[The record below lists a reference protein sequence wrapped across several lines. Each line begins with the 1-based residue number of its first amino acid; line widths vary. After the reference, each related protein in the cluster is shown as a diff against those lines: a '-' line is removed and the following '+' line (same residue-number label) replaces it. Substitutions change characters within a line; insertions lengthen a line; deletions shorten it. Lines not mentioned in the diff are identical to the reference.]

1 MRLWKG
7 KNMANEIFNRVEKK
21 YLLNEEQYHNL
32 IILINEYM
40 NHDKFYKSTICNI
53 YFDTD
58 DYELVRTSIEK
69 PIYKEKLRLRS
80 YNVPSLDDEVFF
92 EIKKK
97 YNSIVNKRRITLSLK
112 DYYKYINMEKISN
125 KDSQISKEIIYMIKH
140 YNLKPKVFLAYD
152 RKAYISK
159 QDKNL
164 RITIDNN
171 IRSRNYDLKLEHGDK
186 GELLSD
192 EKYYLMEIKSLNGYP
207 RWLVECLSNNNIF
220 PKTFSKYGNVYK
232 KMMKEGII
240 NV

>member
-1 MRLWKG
+1 
-7 KNMANEIFNRVEKK
+7 MANEIFNRVEKK
-21 YLLNEEQYHNL
+21 YILNEEQYHNL

-192 EKYYLMEIKSLNGYP
+192 EKYYLM
-207 RWLVECLSNNNIF
+207 
-220 PKTFSKYGNVYK
+220 
-232 KMMKEGII
+232 
-240 NV
+240 

>member
-1 MRLWKG
+1 
-7 KNMANEIFNRVEKK
+7 MANEIFNRVEKK

-32 IILINEYM
+32 MILINEYM

-152 RKAYISK
+152 RKAYIAK

-171 IRSRNYDLKLEHGDK
+171 IRSRNYDLKLEHSDK

-207 RWLVECLSNNNIF
+207 RWLVECLSKNNIF

>member
-1 MRLWKG
+1 
-7 KNMANEIFNRVEKK
+7 MANEIFNRVEKK

-40 NHDKFYKSTICNI
+40 NHDNFYKSTICNI

-171 IRSRNYDLKLEHGDK
+171 IRSRNYDLKLEHGDT

-207 RWLVECLSNNNIF
+207 RWLVECLSNKNIF

>member
-1 MRLWKG
+1 
-7 KNMANEIFNRVEKK
+7 MANEIFNRVEKK
-21 YLLNEEQYHNL
+21 YFLNEEQYHNL

-140 YNLKPKVFLAYD
+140 YNLKQKVIL
-152 RKAYISK
+152 
-159 QDKNL
+159 
-164 RITIDNN
+164 
-171 IRSRNYDLKLEHGDK
+171 
-186 GELLSD
+186 D

-220 PKTFSKYGNVYK
+220 PKTFSKYGSVYK

>member
-1 MRLWKG
+1 
-7 KNMANEIFNRVEKK
+7 MANEIFNRVEKK

-40 NHDKFYKSTICNI
+40 DHDKFYKSTICNI

-112 DYYKYINMEKISN
+112 DYYKN
-125 KDSQISKEIIYMIKH
+125 
-140 YNLKPKVFLAYD
+140 F
-152 RKAYISK
+152 
-159 QDKNL
+159 
-164 RITIDNN
+164 
-171 IRSRNYDLKLEHGDK
+171 
-186 GELLSD
+186 
-192 EKYYLMEIKSLNGYP
+192 
-207 RWLVECLSNNNIF
+207 
-220 PKTFSKYGNVYK
+220 
-232 KMMKEGII
+232 
-240 NV
+240 

>member
-1 MRLWKG
+1 
-7 KNMANEIFNRVEKK
+7 MANEIFNRVEKK

-40 NHDKFYKSTICNI
+40 DHDKFYKSTICNI

-112 DYYKYINMEKISN
+112 DYYKYINMEKIFD

-152 RKAYISK
+152 RKAYICK
-159 QDKNL
+159 QDKN
-164 RITIDNN
+164 
-171 IRSRNYDLKLEHGDK
+171 
-186 GELLSD
+186 
-192 EKYYLMEIKSLNGYP
+192 
-207 RWLVECLSNNNIF
+207 
-220 PKTFSKYGNVYK
+220 
-232 KMMKEGII
+232 
-240 NV
+240 